1 MEQEAPPAK
10 KAKPSHP
17 QDDAS
22 EEILARL
29 PLRDD
34 AVTTAL
40 SSRWPRVFST
50 LPRLRLG
57 PTTFNSRAS
66 LDIGY
71 CDDDDRWVDALDR
84 VLDGRLSP
92 VAAFE
97 VDADMDL
104 LEGYDDWFYSFFR
117 TLCRSGGLQE
127 LAVRNKHV
135 HECYVVPSPVY
146 ACATL
151 TSLELDACHLRVPGK
166 LTGLRAVRS
175 LVLLRVV
182 ATDVGLRRVVS
193 RCRAV
198 ERLVLDDCHRVRNVV
213 IRGSSLKQLEIHS
226 YRPLCVALKKA
237 PHLESAKLSLGYGV
251 AEVSWSIY
259 NNSDSEIES
268 KRGSLQ
274 LYEFEAQER
283 REQRKTDEATNMVT
297 FLSGLNCAKELYL
310 YLPYEYAKIL
320 RNSADWLRSGFKE
333 YQHLITNE
341 VAQKMLLAWAAEA
354 YPLSEHNDGAI
365 AQVVSCLQNSSPNL
379 KVLEIKNDF
388 FDDRRASTD
397 VPDFWEKNMGAAE
410 CVQNHLSTVTFY
422 LNSECFQGRSYID
435 LSKLLLMRAR
445 AVERL
450 SIKYRRLEDQDRYS
464 AELESVQSELPL
476 WPRASPG
483 ALVEIRAVDR
493 LPSWY

>member
-1 MEQEAPPAK
+1 MDRLSAL
-10 KAKPSHP
+10 
-17 QDDAS
+17 DDGIVR
-22 EEILARL
+22 EILARL

-40 SSRWPRVFST
+40 SSRWPRVFAT

-175 LVLLRVV
+175 LVLRRVV

-310 YLPYEYAKIL
+310 YLPYEYAKV
-320 RNSADWLRSGFKE
+320 SAL
-333 YQHLITNE
+333 QL
-341 VAQKMLLAWAAEA
+341 
-354 YPLSEHNDGAI
+354 
-365 AQVVSCLQNSSPNL
+365 QVVAMLHQKLVSPY
-379 KVLEIKNDF
+379 DF
-388 FDDRRASTD
+388 
-397 VPDFWEKNMGAAE
+397 
-410 CVQNHLSTVTFY
+410 
-422 LNSECFQGRSYID
+422 
-435 LSKLLLMRAR
+435 
-445 AVERL
+445 
-450 SIKYRRLEDQDRYS
+450 
-464 AELESVQSELPL
+464 
-476 WPRASPG
+476 
-483 ALVEIRAVDR
+483 
-493 LPSWY
+493 

>member
-22 EEILARL
+22 EEVDRLSALDDGIVREILARL
-29 PLRDD
+29 PLRDA

-40 SSRWPRVFST
+40 SSRWPRVFAT

-127 LAVRNKHV
+127 IAVRNEHV

-175 LVLLRVV
+175 LVLRRVV

-310 YLPYEYAKIL
+310 YLPYEYAKV
-320 RNSADWLRSGFKE
+320 SAL
-333 YQHLITNE
+333 QL
-341 VAQKMLLAWAAEA
+341 
-354 YPLSEHNDGAI
+354 
-365 AQVVSCLQNSSPNL
+365 QVVAMLHQKLVSPY
-379 KVLEIKNDF
+379 DF
-388 FDDRRASTD
+388 
-397 VPDFWEKNMGAAE
+397 
-410 CVQNHLSTVTFY
+410 
-422 LNSECFQGRSYID
+422 
-435 LSKLLLMRAR
+435 
-445 AVERL
+445 
-450 SIKYRRLEDQDRYS
+450 
-464 AELESVQSELPL
+464 
-476 WPRASPG
+476 
-483 ALVEIRAVDR
+483 
-493 LPSWY
+493 

>member
-1 MEQEAPPAK
+1 MT
-10 KAKPSHP
+10 
-17 QDDAS
+17 AS
-22 EEILARL
+22 SAR
-29 PLRDD
+29 
-34 AVTTAL
+34 
-40 SSRWPRVFST
+40 S
-50 LPRLRLG
+50 
-57 PTTFNSRAS
+57 SRAS
-66 LDIGY
+66 RSATTRSPPRCPAAGPASSPRSRGSASARPRSTAAPPSTSGY

-127 LAVRNKHV
+127 LA
-135 HECYVVPSPVY
+135 
-146 ACATL
+146 
-151 TSLELDACHLRVPGK
+151 

-310 YLPYEYAKIL
+310 YLPYEYAK
-320 RNSADWLRSGFKE
+320 E

-435 LSKLLLMRAR
+435 PLKVAADASQGCRK
-445 AVERL
+445 VEH
-450 SIKYRRLEDQDRYS
+450 QVS
-464 AELESVQSELPL
+464 ALGGSGPVL
-476 WPRASPG
+476 R
-483 ALVEIRAVDR
+483 
-493 LPSWY
+493 